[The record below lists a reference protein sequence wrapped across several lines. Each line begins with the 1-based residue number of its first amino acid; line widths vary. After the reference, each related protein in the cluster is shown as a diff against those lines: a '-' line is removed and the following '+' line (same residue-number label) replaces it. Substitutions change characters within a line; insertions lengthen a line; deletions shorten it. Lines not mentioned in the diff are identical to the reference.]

1 MRRQRIVM
9 LTVLVVLVGSSMML
23 QGCGLFGGCNK
34 KDDNDAAK
42 APEPSVNMS
51 VPAPEINV
59 TRTIIVEPEQP
70 ENLAL
75 PKGGKITD
83 GNLKNDGS
91 LENKIEED
99 ADTINKKIESTDK
112 STSF

>member
-1 MRRQRIVM
+1 MRKQRIVM

-34 KDDNDAAK
+34 KDDNTAAK
-42 APEPSVNMS
+42 ANEPSVNMS

-59 TRTIIVEPEQP
+59 TRTIIVEPEKP
-70 ENLAL
+70 EDSAL
-75 PKGGKITD
+75 PNEGKITD

-99 ADTINKKIESTDK
+99 ADAINKKIENTGK